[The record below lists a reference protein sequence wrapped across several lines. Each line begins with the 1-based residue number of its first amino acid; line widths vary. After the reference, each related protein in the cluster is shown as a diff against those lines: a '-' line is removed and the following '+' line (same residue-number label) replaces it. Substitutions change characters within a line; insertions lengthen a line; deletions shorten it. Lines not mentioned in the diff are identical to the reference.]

1 MSPDEVPCGN
11 VRGGQGLEDL
21 TAGGCEGK
29 KVIRERKGTLIMV
42 PGGSM
47 PGGSVLSVGRGCC
60 RVKPCGSAGSIC
72 AGMKWSAEEVTN
84 APPGRACWMISC
96 P

>member
-1 MSPDEVPCGN
+1 MRRRKLGEGTSDGETRAPHG
-11 VRGGQGLEDL
+11 
-21 TAGGCEGK
+21 EGK

-42 PGGSM
+42 SGGSM

-60 RVKPCGSAGSIC
+60 RVKSCASAGSIC

-84 APPGRACWMISC
+84 ALPGRACWMIGG

>member
-1 MSPDEVPCGN
+1 MGEWCPAASWRPCGNVRSDATQGGEMSPDEVPCGN

-60 RVKPCGSAGSIC
+60 RVKPCGSAGSI
-72 AGMKWSAEEVTN
+72 
-84 APPGRACWMISC
+84 
-96 P
+96 